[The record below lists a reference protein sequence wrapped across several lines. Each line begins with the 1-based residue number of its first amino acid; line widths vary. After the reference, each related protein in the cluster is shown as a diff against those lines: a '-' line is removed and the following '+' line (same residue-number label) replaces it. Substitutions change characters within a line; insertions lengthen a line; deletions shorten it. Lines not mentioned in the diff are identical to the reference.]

1 MAASTADDERSAT
14 GARWNRRQGDNMKD
28 DKRAQ
33 YINRASILELLS
45 DAEVANVSNA
55 ETTAELP
62 EGDEYLDLERLD
74 EGVSRARPGT
84 PMGRVLP
91 RQAVAEKTWNKILM
105 QLPAPR
111 FTTGPRLR

>member
-1 MAASTADDERSAT
+1 
-14 GARWNRRQGDNMKD
+14 MKT
-28 DKRAQ
+28 DKPGY
-33 YINRASILELLS
+33 YITRASIMELLS
-45 DAEVANVSNA
+45 DAEVANVCKA

-74 EGVSRARPGT
+74 QGVSRARAGT

-91 RQAVAEKTWNKILM
+91 RKAVEERTWSKILM

-111 FTTGPRLR
+111 SFTTGPRLR